1 MFRFADAS
9 WLWALALLPVFVLLI
24 WSAARSRRRAL
35 ERFADS
41 ELVEKLTESVDL
53 RARRWKAALRVLALG
68 FLVVALARPQFGSR
82 VETVRSAGQDVVVAL
97 DLSRS
102 MLAEDVAPNR
112 LERARLAILRLLRQL
127 DGDRIGL
134 VAFAADAFV
143 QSPLTIDYGA
153 AAMFLDAMSPDLMP
167 VQGTDLGGALRV
179 SLDALDEGARDARVV
194 VLVTD
199 GEHHEADFGDFAE
212 ELGRAVE
219 SGVQVYL
226 VGVGST
232 EGVPIPL
239 YGEDGTRDGFLRDEE
254 GNVVTTRLAEETFQ
268 RIVREAGATYV
279 RAGAGGTA
287 FEELVDEIAR
297 GEGEEIDA
305 MQVTQFEEQFQT
317 FLGLALLLLVADGL
331 ISDRRRTDDE
341 WTGRFE

>member
-1 MFRFADAS
+1 MFRFADVS
-9 WLWALALLPVFVLLI
+9 WLWALTLLPVFGALV
-24 WSAARSRRRAL
+24 WTATRSRRRAL
-35 ERFADS
+35 EEFADS
-41 ELVEKLTESVDL
+41 ELVHKLTESVDL
-53 RARRWKAALRVLALG
+53 QARRWKNVLRVLALG
-68 FLVVALARPQFGSR
+68 LLCIALARPQFGNR
-82 VETVRSAGQDVVVAL
+82 VETVRSIGQDIIVAL
-97 DLSRS
+97 DLSQS

-112 LERARLAILRLLRQL
+112 LERARLAVLRLMRQL

-153 AAMFLDAMSPDLMP
+153 AAMFLSAMEPNLMP
-167 VQGTDLGGALRV
+167 VQGTDLGAALRV

-199 GEHHEADFGDFAE
+199 GEDHEGAFAG
-212 ELGRAVE
+212 ELARAVE

-226 VGVGST
+226 VGVGAT
-232 EGVPIPL
+232 DGVPIPL
-239 YGEDGTRDGFLRDEE
+239 YDAQSRREGFLRDED

-268 RIVREAGATYV
+268 RIVRDAGAMYV

-287 FEELVDEIAR
+287 FDDLVDEIAR

-305 MQVTQFEEQFQT
+305 MQVTQFEEQYQIV
-317 FLGLALLLLVADGL
+317 LALALLLLVADGM
-331 ISDRRRTDDE
+331 ISERRRRRE
-341 WTGRFE
+341 AWAGRFE